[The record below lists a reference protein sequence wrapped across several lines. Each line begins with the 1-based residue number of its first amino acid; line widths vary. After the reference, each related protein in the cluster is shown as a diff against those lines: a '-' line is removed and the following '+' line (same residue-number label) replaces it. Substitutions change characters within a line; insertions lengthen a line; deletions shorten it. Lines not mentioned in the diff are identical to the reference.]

1 MNLFDDLTLVK
12 IKNQEKQREEKR
24 LINNLEQQEKFVEME
39 SAVMENQESFFF
51 EKIWSFYFIWKGTA
65 DRISAS
71 WGGIILVWVDIFF
84 MKITIF
90 LIWIENCSVFFQ
102 IN

>member
-39 SAVMENQESFFF
+39 SAVMENQESFFRVNLKFFILF
-51 EKIWSFYFIWKGTA
+51 ERAPQIG
-65 DRISAS
+65 
-71 WGGIILVWVDIFF
+71 LVHLEV
-84 MKITIF
+84 
-90 LIWIENCSVFFQ
+90 ESS
-102 IN
+102 

>member
-51 EKIWSFYFIWKGTA
+51 EKIFILFE
-65 DRISAS
+65 RVPQIE
-71 WGGIILVWVDIFF
+71 LVHLGAV
-84 MKITIF
+84 
-90 LIWIENCSVFFQ
+90 SS
-102 IN
+102 